1 MGYSRTALIIIVA
14 LGGLGCLAAC
24 AGAPAPA
31 VPRSA
36 PDDLQATA
44 AWESYRLAAVAT
56 QTAAAQ
62 EAQAIARALQATDAA
77 AAAQFQAAQ
86 ATQQAQATRDTLA
99 VTATAQAW
107 AATATRQAAE
117 ATATAAAWQVTAAYA
132 ASVATAT
139 AQMQATHASI
149 QTVATLAAVQATA
162 THQYAQA
169 QQAALRLAR
178 EQRLQPLKTYG
189 PWALGTALLLVC
201 LGLGSWGV
209 VTAVRVWDARQRVV
223 ETGPFGQPLI
233 LLDGPQGRRTVI
245 DPTRFFGPVVTLAG
259 ERATMPELAAPEYQN
274 LTTARSQAV
283 ALRQAAHSPYPTA
296 AAPRL
301 AAPPPSLALPAGRP
315 ATMDAPPLPA
325 LPALPD
331 LPADAPWSLLREW
344 TGAGFPLGLGTHGLL
359 VADPDT
365 YPHLLLA
372 GTSGSGKTRYGLRPL
387 AAAALAA
394 GWQVVILDR
403 SGLDFLPFQAHPNAH
418 TQLLPEASASITALA
433 GLCEM
438 IQERLGGLR
447 DAGVSTWS
455 RLSNPPAPRLLVVL
469 DEFAN
474 LADALSD
481 GERKEL
487 WRYARMAAA
496 EGRKAGVHLALA
508 LQDPTHK
515 SLDLRIRRN
524 CLPVSFRVKDGD
536 ASRVVLGASGAERLP
551 PRHFLTVLDRLVRG
565 VAFAPSDADIAAFL
579 ARRPTPVYPPPLWL
593 GQREEGRG
601 EREEGR
607 GQREEGRGEVEPPP
621 LILMPAESPGSGSEW
636 VLAGS
641 GAVEPAAM
649 GIAEP
654 VLPLD
659 ASRPPS
665 PRERAY
671 MRWLAAQGWSKN
683 RICRHVYGFKN
694 GKTYAWVGGALG
706 EGMRDEG

>member
-1 MGYSRTALIIIVA
+1 MGYRRSSLIVMALLA
-14 LGGLGCLAAC
+14 LGCLAAC
-24 AGAPAPA
+24 AGAPGLS
-31 VPRSA
+31 VPRNA

-86 ATQQAQATRDTLA
+86 ATQQAQGTREALA

-117 ATATAAAWQVTAAYA
+117 ATATAAAWQATAAYA

-139 AQMQATHASI
+139 AQAQATHASI
-149 QTVATLAAVQATA
+149 QATTTMAAVQATA
-162 THQYAQA
+162 TYQYARA
-169 QQAALRLAR
+169 EVEALRLAR
-178 EQRLQPLKTYG
+178 EQRLQPLQTYG
-189 PWALGTALLLVC
+189 PWVLGAALLLVC

-209 VTAVRVWDARQRVV
+209 VTAIRAWDARQRVV
-223 ETGPFGQPLI
+223 ETGPFGRPLI

-245 DPTRFFGPVVTLAG
+245 DPARFFGPVVTLAG
-259 ERATMPELAAPEYQN
+259 EQATMPELVAPDYQN

-283 ALRQAAHSPYPTA
+283 ALRQAAHPPYPTA

-301 AAPPPSLALPAGRP
+301 AAPGTAALPAGRLATAAAP
-315 ATMDAPPLPA
+315 A
-325 LPALPD
+325 
-331 LPADAPWSLLREW
+331 LPADAPWSLLHEW

-403 SGLDFLPFQAHPNAH
+403 SGLDFLPFQTHANAH
-418 TQLLPEASASITALA
+418 MQLLPEAAASLPALA

-438 IQERLGGLR
+438 IQERLGVLR

-455 RLSNPPAPRLLVVL
+455 RLPDPPAPRLLVVL

-481 GERKEL
+481 GERQEL
-487 WRYARMAAA
+487 WRYTRMAAA

-508 LQDPTHK
+508 LQDPTHR

-524 CLPVSFRVKDGD
+524 CLPISFRVKDGD
-536 ASRVVLGASGAERLP
+536 ASRVVLGAGGAERLP
-551 PRHFLTVLDRLVRG
+551 PRHFLTVLEQLVRG
-565 VAFAPSDADIAAFL
+565 VAFAPSDADITAFL
-579 ARRPTPVYPPPLWL
+579 ARRPTPVYPPPRWL
-593 GQREEGRG
+593 AAGRG
-601 EREEGR
+601 AM
-607 GQREEGRGEVEPPP
+607 EPPP
-621 LILMPAESPGSGSEW
+621 LILMPAGPAGCGSERA
-636 VLAGS
+636 LASS
-641 GAVEPAAM
+641 GAGEPAAT
-649 GIAEP
+649 ATVEL

-665 PRERAY
+665 PRAQVY
-671 MRWLAAQGWSKN
+671 MRQLAAQGWSKN

-694 GKTYAWVGGALG
+694 GKTYAWVSGALG
-706 EGMRDEG
+706 EGMRHEV